1 MQQTLIVGVDVS
13 KLTLD
18 IHIKPSGFWMQ
29 IPNQPQGFRLLL
41 KELNKQLTA
50 ESRVIVVM
58 EHTGKYSWRL
68 ETFLRSRSID
78 YCKVPAL
85 EIKRSQG
92 MTRGKNDKIDA
103 ERIAAYGWL
112 RRDELK
118 ADQPLAEGVREL
130 QDLLR
135 LRSKLV
141 RDRSGYMCRLKEMKV
156 SGEDIKGFASKIQRN
171 LITMLSEHISSV
183 DQEIRAIIDANSAIQ
198 KTCDLLRSI
207 KGVGLIVAAS
217 MIGCTNN
224 FSRFENARKFNC
236 YAGLAPFDYLSGTSI
251 RGKSRVSHLANK
263 EVKTILTLAASTA
276 IQHDAELKN
285 YYKKRVA
292 NGKTKMNSLNV
303 VRTKLVA
310 RMFAVIKR
318 QSPYQEMV
326 QAA

>member
-13 KLTLD
+13 KMTLD
-18 IHIKPSGFWMQ
+18 IHIKPSGYWVK
-29 IPNQPQGFRLLL
+29 IPNQPKGFRLLL
-41 KELNKQLTA
+41 KELNREASAQ
-50 ESRVIVVM
+50 SRVMVVM

-68 ETFLRSRSID
+68 ENFLRSRSID

-92 MTRGKNDKIDA
+92 LVRGKNDKVDS
-103 ERIAAYGWL
+103 ERIAMYGWL

-118 ADQPLAEGVREL
+118 ADQPIVEGVREL

-141 RDRSGYMCRLKEMKV
+141 RQRSGYMCRLKEMKV
-156 SGEDIKGFASKIQRN
+156 SGEETKGFAGNVQRK
-171 LITMLSEHISSV
+171 LINEFTEHICSLEK
-183 DQEIRAIIDANSAIQ
+183 EIRAVIQANSAIQ
-198 KTCDLLRSI
+198 KTFNLLRSI

-217 MIGCTNN
+217 MISCTNN

-263 EVKTILTLAASTA
+263 EVKAILTLAASTA
-276 IQHDAELKN
+276 IQHDPELKK

-292 NGKTKMNSLNV
+292 EGKSKMNSLNV
-303 VRTKLVA
+303 VRTKIVA
-310 RMFAVIKR
+310 RMFAVVKR
-318 QSPYQEMV
+318 QSPYQVLV

>member
-1 MQQTLIVGVDVS
+1 MQQSLIVGVDVS

-18 IHIKPSGFWMQ
+18 IHIKPSGYWMQ
-29 IPNQPQGFRLLL
+29 IPNQPKGFRLLL
-41 KELNKQLTA
+41 KELKRQMAA
-50 ESRVIVVM
+50 EMRVLVVM

-92 MTRGKNDKIDA
+92 MTRGKNDKVDA
-103 ERIAAYGWL
+103 ERIAVYGWL

-118 ADQPLAEGVREL
+118 ADQALAEGVREL

-141 RDRSGYMCRLKEMKV
+141 RQRSGYLCRLKEMKI
-156 SGEDIKGFASKIQRN
+156 SGEDIRGFAGNMQRK
-171 LITMLSEHISSV
+171 LINMLTEHICNV
-183 DQEIRAIIDANSAIQ
+183 EKQIRDVIGANSGIQ
-198 KTCDLLRSI
+198 KTCELLRSI

-217 MIGCTNN
+217 MISCTNN

-236 YAGLAPFDYLSGTSI
+236 YAGLAPFDHQSGRSI
-251 RGKSRVSHLANK
+251 RGKSRVSPLANK
-263 EVKTILTLAASTA
+263 HVKTLLTLAASTA
-276 IQHDAELKN
+276 IQHDMELKN

-292 NGKTKMNSLNV
+292 EGKTKMNSLNV

-318 QSPYQEMV
+318 QSPYQAIV